1 MEKKFKIKG
10 TTLYLTDL
18 RATLLIEGPAS
29 LITITFD
36 KELLETYAED
46 YIKERFEISREY
58 KKSDHKNISLPEYLT
73 SEQKSLILNA
83 IKSDIPILV
92 SGVSGPTGKTTLVEM
107 LREQG
112 VTAFEKWEC
121 QEINL
126 SEFLE

>member
-1 MEKKFKIKG
+1 MKNKYKVKG
-10 TTLYLTDL
+10 TTLHLTDL
-18 RATLLIEGPAS
+18 RATLLIEGATS

-36 KELLETYAED
+36 KELLKMYAED
-46 YIKERFEISREY
+46 YIKEHFEISSEN
-58 KKSDHKNISLPEYLT
+58 KKSDHKNIMLPEYLT